1 MSYVE
6 INGDALRELFESPSG
21 DVAKD
26 LQRRALQ
33 VHRAAVRLCP
43 VGTPESTGKKGYRG
57 GRLRS
62 SITNEIGTDPDGLVA
77 VIGTNVE
84 YAPYVELGTS
94 KMAAQP
100 FLLPALEAAQ

>member
-6 INGDALRELFESPSG
+6 IDQAALAELLSSPSG
-21 DVAKD
+21 EVAKD
-26 LQRRALQ
+26 LTRRALQ

-62 SITNEIGTDPDGLVA
+62 SITWELGTDGGGLLA
-77 VIGTNVE
+77 VIGTNVD

-94 KMAAQP
+94 KAPAQP

>member
-21 DVAKD
+21 EVAKD

-33 VHRAAVRLCP
+33 VDRAAKRNCP
-43 VGTPESTGKKGYRG
+43 VDT

-62 SITNEIGTDPDGLVA
+62 SITNEMGTDAQGLVA
-77 VIGTNVE
+77 TIGTNVE

-100 FLLPALEAAQ
+100 FLLPALEAGQ